1 MNIEE
6 AKSIQLEDYLRRMG
20 FNPVKQQ
27 GDSIWYCSPFREE
40 KTPSFKV
47 SATYDTISA
56 SDREGTSSP
65 WRWSFKRRRISL
77 MRLKR

>member
-6 AKSIQLEDYLRRMG
+6 AKSIQLEDYPQRMG

-47 SATYDTISA
+47 SAS
-56 SDREGTSSP
+56 RN
-65 WRWSFKRRRISL
+65 L
-77 MRLKR
+77 

>member
-27 GDSIWYCSPFREE
+27 EG
-40 KTPSFKV
+40 V
-47 SATYDTISA
+47 S
-56 SDREGTSSP
+56 
-65 WRWSFKRRRISL
+65 
-77 MRLKR
+77 

>member
-27 GDSIWYCSPFREE
+27 GDR
-40 KTPSFKV
+40 V
-47 SATYDTISA
+47 
-56 SDREGTSSP
+56 
-65 WRWSFKRRRISL
+65 
-77 MRLKR
+77 

>member
-27 GDSIWYCSPFREE
+27 DSIWYCSPFREE

-47 SATYDTISA
+47 SAS
-56 SDREGTSSP
+56 RN
-65 WRWSFKRRRISL
+65 L
-77 MRLKR
+77 

>member
-40 KTPSFKV
+40 
-47 SATYDTISA
+47 A

>member
-27 GDSIWYCSPFREE
+27 GD
-40 KTPSFKV
+40 TPQDK
-47 SATYDTISA
+47 Y
-56 SDREGTSSP
+56 
-65 WRWSFKRRRISL
+65 RILLSL
-77 MRLKR
+77 LLPAFAFFLYLT

>member
-27 GDSIWYCSPFREE
+27 GDSIWYWSPFREE
-40 KTPSFKV
+40 KTPSVKV
-47 SATYDTISA
+47 SAS
-56 SDREGTSSP
+56 RN
-65 WRWSFKRRRISL
+65 L
-77 MRLKR
+77 